1 MTYIHAPVRVVL
13 QDRNEVRVEID
24 NSERIVPIPSGAQGL
39 PGEPGFSPVVS
50 VEPITGGNRVTITDA
65 DGDTTFDVMNGAQG
79 EQGEPGEGVPT
90 GGVTGQV
97 LKKRTNTD
105 YDTYWANESG
115 GVTSVNGKTGA
126 VILDADDVGALP
138 DDTFIPTKTSDLTN
152 NSGFVDAS
160 GASSA
165 APVQSVNGQT
175 GNVSAVPTGGT
186 AGQILMKSSATDYA
200 DEWADISEAG
210 AMSKWT
216 LLWTNA
222 SPTSNFAA
230 QTVTVADMSAFDF
243 IAVVHSVTA
252 TDLHE
257 DTSFVRRG
265 HDGALSVVA
274 FDGSYVTARGRRFA
288 YSSNT
293 SLAFETGY
301 HFDQRSDKQG
311 ASAGDCI
318 PLAIYGIKGVQ

>member
-222 SPTSNFAA
+222 SPTSAFAA
-230 QTVTVADMSAFDF
+230 QTVALDLSGYDAIILVNMYWTNNSLCRSHYIPIDGNPYGCPVQNYAGAW
-243 IAVVHSVTA
+243 AGRTCTA
-252 TDLHE
+252 TASGVVFDAGVG
-257 DTSFVRRG
+257 TSG
-265 HDGALSVVA
+265 IDNSGGLP
-274 FDGSYVTARGRRFA
+274 
-288 YSSNT
+288 
-293 SLAFETGY
+293 FE
-301 HFDQRSDKQG
+301 
-311 ASAGDCI
+311 
-318 PLAIYGIKGVQ
+318 IYGIKGVQ